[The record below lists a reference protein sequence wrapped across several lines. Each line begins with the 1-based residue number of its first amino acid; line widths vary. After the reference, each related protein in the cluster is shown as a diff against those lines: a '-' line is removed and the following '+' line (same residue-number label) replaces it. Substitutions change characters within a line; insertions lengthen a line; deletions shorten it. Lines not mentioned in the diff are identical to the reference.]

1 MSGETKMNKVE
12 RVEAVFRN
20 EKPDRIPAG
29 FWFHYRH
36 EWDTERMAAEHL
48 KTWRET
54 DGDIVK
60 VMQDYVCKLDIPVK
74 VPADWKNVRFPGVS
88 SPVFQKL
95 LDVLKRILDD
105 VGGETLVFQTLF
117 GPFKHAVMS
126 YGDDLVMTHAREDP
140 GALKAAVGGIA
151 ESLARWAAAFVE
163 AGAAGLYYAAQ
174 FSEPGRFSRAV
185 WEDLVMPGDLA
196 VMGAA
201 GERGGRNIL
210 HICGEPEYAFKT
222 NPSWF
227 TAYPAAIVN
236 WSVKDNNLSLAEG
249 KKLFARPIL
258 GGMNNKGNILNGSDE
273 AIKAEAEH
281 AIRNLSAEGLPPG
294 FMLGADCTI
303 QGEGIRHGKIR
314 AAVDAAHGYK

>member
-1 MSGETKMNKVE
+1 VNKVE
-12 RVEAVFRN
+12 RVEAVFRD

-29 FWFHYRH
+29 FWFHYRR
-36 EWDTERMAAEHL
+36 EWDADRMAAEHL

-54 DGDIVK
+54 GGDIVK
-60 VMQDYVCKLDIPVK
+60 VMQDYSCELDVPVK
-74 VPADWKNVRFPGVS
+74 APSDWNHVRFPGIS

-95 LDVLKRILDD
+95 LDVLKRILDAA
-105 VGGETLVFQTLF
+105 GGEALVFQTLF

-126 YGDDLVMTHAREDP
+126 YGDALVMAHAREDP

-151 ESLARWAAAFVE
+151 ESLSEWAAAFVE

-174 FSEPGRFSRAV
+174 FSEPGRFSQAE
-185 WEDLVMPGDLA
+185 WEKLVKSGDLA
-196 VMGAA
+196 VLGAA

-210 HICGEPEYAFKT
+210 HICGEPEYSFKT
-222 NPSWF
+222 SPSWF
-227 TAYPAAIVN
+227 TAYPAALVN
-236 WSVKDNNLSLAEG
+236 WSVKDNGLSLAEG
-249 KKLFARPIL
+249 KKLFGKPIL

-273 AIKAEAEH
+273 AIRAEVEEV
-281 AIRNLSAEGLPPG
+281 IRGMAAEGLPPG

-303 QGEGIRHGKIR
+303 QGQGISHGKIR